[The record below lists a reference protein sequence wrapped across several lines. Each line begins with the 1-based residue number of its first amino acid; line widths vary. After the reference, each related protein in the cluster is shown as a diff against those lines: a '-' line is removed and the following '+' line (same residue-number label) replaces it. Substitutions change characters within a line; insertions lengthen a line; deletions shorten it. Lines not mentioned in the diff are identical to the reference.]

1 MQLLSAIKIISLCSQ
16 LNPMISKRTVIPCE
30 CPQETRHEQHF
41 LCTSKCTTIE
51 ALRRETSCEKKRHE
65 ILNFL
70 MQTWVHQIS
79 RAHSSW
85 ENFNQVV
92 SRPIS
97 YVAMS
102 RCQKSRFY
110 DLCMIF
116 FYSVLVLIGPIWL
129 FTCDSP
135 TVNATVHTNS
145 IIYSLLYYFFQT
157 KMIFQIQLNR
167 SD

>member
-16 LNPMISKRTVIPCE
+16 LNPMISKRTVIPYE

-41 LCTSKCTTIE
+41 LCTSKCATIE
-51 ALRRETSCEKKRHE
+51 ALSRETSCKKKRHE
-65 ILNFL
+65 ILNFSDANL
-70 MQTWVHQIS
+70 G
-79 RAHSSW
+79 SSNLTSTQQLG
-85 ENFNQVV
+85 EFQSSCITANFIRSHVK
-92 SRPIS
+92 
-97 YVAMS
+97 MS
-102 RCQKSRFY
+102 KESILWSLH
-110 DLCMIF
+110 DF

>member
-1 MQLLSAIKIISLCSQ
+1 MWVSPRNK
-16 LNPMISKRTVIPCE
+16 TW
-30 CPQETRHEQHF
+30 
-41 LCTSKCTTIE
+41 TTLPVYKQMHHYRGLKTWNI
-51 ALRRETSCEKKRHE
+51 LWKKKDTKFW
-65 ILNFL
+65 IFL